1 METKIIPITHIISNN
16 TIRPLSIFE
25 IVPDPIFPYQTV
37 QIGNQIW
44 MAENLHEDDGGE
56 GITKVD
62 SVISNGY
69 ELGPQTYYTYDAAVR
84 VANTVDGWHLP
95 SRDEWNTLITLM
107 NSNSTDVKSTYGW
120 NNDGNGTNLTGLNI
134 LPVGRIN
141 YYSTTVSNIGGEAN
155 IWSST
160 NISDTNAYATFVY
173 NNTTSWNDNLT
184 SRNKQYKN
192 SVRLI
197 KDT

>member
-1 METKIIPITHIISNN
+1 MIK
-16 TIRPLSIFE
+16 IRPLVYKVE
-25 IVPDPIFPYQTV
+25 TPDPVFPYQTV

-56 GITKVD
+56 GIAKVD

-84 VANTVDGWHLP
+84 VANTIDGWHLP
-95 SRDEWNTLITLM
+95 TQAEWSTLITLM
-107 NSNSTDVKSTYGW
+107 NRNSTDVKSTYSW
-120 NNDGNGTNLTGLNI
+120 NNNNGTNLTGLNI

-141 YYSTTVSNIGGEAN
+141 PYYTTVSTIGEEAN

-160 NISDTNAYATFVY
+160 NIDDSNAFATFIY
-173 NNTTSWNDNLT
+173 DFTTRWMSGLT
-184 SRNKQYKN
+184 GRDKQYKN

-197 KDT
+197 KD